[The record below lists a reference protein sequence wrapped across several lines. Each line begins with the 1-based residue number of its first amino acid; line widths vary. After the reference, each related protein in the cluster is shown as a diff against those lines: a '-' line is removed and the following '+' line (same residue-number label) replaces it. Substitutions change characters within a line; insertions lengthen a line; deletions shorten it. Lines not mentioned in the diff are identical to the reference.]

1 MKQILGL
8 DNRKILNAQRFVV
21 HGNELADRH
30 DIVNFMHS
38 MIILHLLALHWQAL
52 YQAIP
57 IHYLT

>member
-8 DNRKILNAQRFVV
+8 DNRKILNARRFVV
-21 HGNELADRH
+21 HGNELANRH
-30 DIVNFMHS
+30 DIAKHS
-38 MIILHLLALHWQAL
+38 MIILHQFALHWQAL